1 MISLTRLVLRR
12 SSVTMLVI
20 VLLLAAGVYAYNGLE
35 RELFPDIE
43 FPNITVTAYYPTADP
58 DTIVREVTEPIED
71 AIANVDG
78 LQDIQ
83 STSQQNLSTVLATFE
98 FGEDMEET
106 ERTIE
111 SNVNGIQLPDG
122 VDFVTVSRINNN
134 TFPVMQLSVAG
145 DRDIASLQRIFKGG
159 GIVDHCGGR
168 KVYHL
173 A

>member
-145 DRDIASLQRIFKGG
+145 DRDIASLQRIVNGG